1 MRIDDWKDEVMN
13 GKMRRDDLEDETENE
28 LEDEK

>member
-13 GKMRRDDLEDETENE
+13 GKMRRDDLEDETERIGG
-28 LEDEK
+28 